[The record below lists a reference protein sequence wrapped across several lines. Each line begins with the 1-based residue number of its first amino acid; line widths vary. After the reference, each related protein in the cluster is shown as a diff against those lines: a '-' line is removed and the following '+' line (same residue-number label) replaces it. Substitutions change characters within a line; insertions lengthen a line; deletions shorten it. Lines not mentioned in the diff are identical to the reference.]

1 MECKIKLNRE
11 KSFRSHAVNLNLIF
25 VLDTGNGISRT
36 YMVALAVVFSILFVV
51 IVLSIVFI
59 VCIKKLQ
66 SSEEKILLKNVDLK
80 SYKTLD

>member
-1 MECKIKLNRE
+1 
-11 KSFRSHAVNLNLIF
+11 
-25 VLDTGNGISRT
+25 
-36 YMVALAVVFSILFVV
+36 MVALAVVFSILFVV

-59 VCIKKLQ
+59 VGIKKLK